1 MKRFCLYVAAF
12 AVVLSLILAGGIAFK
27 CRYVPRHIDWSLP
40 SGTRILLAGAS
51 HIQCDIDDSLIPGAV
66 NIARSSERYLF
77 TWLKLSR
84 YFAANPE
91 LAAVV
96 LQCAPTDLWE
106 HSDDK
111 YFSPNEMSTYIPN
124 FFTLFGPEE
133 WCVYRHPEDA
143 RTAAGLILQH
153 LPREWSPHI
162 NDGFRK
168 ALPPRVPPFD
178 PAAVRPNIVQG
189 TRGHAV
195 NRRYLRKIIEL
206 CREHDVRLIPLYCP
220 IYRSEY
226 TYDEAYCNRVLET
239 EFPDLKRWD
248 FHDAPFDSSERSDA
262 HHLNPEGARRFTREY
277 IIPLLQEQGILPA
290 P

>member
-12 AVVLSLILAGGIAFK
+12 AVVLSPILAGGIAFK

-124 FFTLFGPEE
+124 FF
-133 WCVYRHPEDA
+133 HPVRTRRMA
-143 RTAAGLILQH
+143 R
-153 LPREWSPHI
+153 LPASGR
-162 NDGFRK
+162 
-168 ALPPRVPPFD
+168 
-178 PAAVRPNIVQG
+178 RP
-189 TRGHAV
+189 
-195 NRRYLRKIIEL
+195 
-206 CREHDVRLIPLYCP
+206 
-220 IYRSEY
+220 
-226 TYDEAYCNRVLET
+226 
-239 EFPDLKRWD
+239 
-248 FHDAPFDSSERSDA
+248 DSSRAYSSA
-262 HHLNPEGARRFTREY
+262 FTTGMVSPY
-277 IIPLLQEQGILPA
+277 Q
-290 P
+290 